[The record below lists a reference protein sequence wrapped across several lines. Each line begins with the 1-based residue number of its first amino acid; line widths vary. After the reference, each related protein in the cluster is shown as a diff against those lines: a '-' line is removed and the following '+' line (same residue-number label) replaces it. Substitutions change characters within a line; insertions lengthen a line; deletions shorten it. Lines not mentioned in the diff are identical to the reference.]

1 MSSAK
6 PGLRKL
12 ETSLYAAVK
21 RHLEARGYEAKGEI
35 CGCDI
40 VGIRPGEP
48 TIVVITELKLALSLE
63 LILQGVDRLTA
74 SDEVWLAVLATR
86 RGRDRDRRAHK
97 LCRLLGFGL
106 LAVDPARQAVE
117 ILAEPALYRPRP
129 NGKRRSQL
137 VQEHQRRQ
145 GDPAMGGSSRT
156 PILTAYR
163 QRALACALGMAEGPV
178 NTQALRRIVPDAG
191 TMMLRNVYGWFER
204 ESRGV
209 YRLTEAGAT
218 ALGGAL
224 ADRSGTELHRHAGD

>member
-1 MSSAK
+1 MSVARPAS
-6 PGLRKL
+6 RRR

-21 RHLEARGYEAKGEI
+21 RHLEALGYVAKGEI

-48 TIVVITELKLALSLE
+48 PFVVITELKLGLSLE
-63 LILQGVDRLTA
+63 LILQGVDRLA
-74 SDEVWLAVLATR
+74 AADEVWLAVLATR

-117 ILAEPALYRPRP
+117 VLAEPAPYRPRSDA
-129 NGKRRSQL
+129 KRRGRL
-137 VQEHQRRQ
+137 VREHQRRQ
-145 GDPAMGGSSRT
+145 GDPTEGGSSRR

-163 QRALACALGMAEGPV
+163 QRALACASALATGPAS
-178 NTQALRRIVPDAG
+178 TRALWPIAPDASAIL
-191 TMMLRNVYGWFER
+191 LRNVYGWFER

-209 YRLTEAGAT
+209 YRLTAAGQA
-218 ALGGAL
+218 ALQQW
-224 ADRSGTELHRHAGD
+224 SPEI

>member
-1 MSSAK
+1 MTVVTAT
-6 PGLRKL
+6 GRRL

-21 RHLEARGYEAKGEI
+21 RHLETLGYEAKGEI

-48 TIVVITELKLALSLE
+48 PIVVITELKLALSLE
-63 LILQGVDRLTA
+63 LILQGVDRLA
-74 SDEVWLAVLATR
+74 AADEVWLAVLATR

-117 ILAEPALYRPRP
+117 VLAEPAPYRPRP
-129 NGKRRSQL
+129 NAKRRSRL
-137 VQEHQRRQ
+137 VLEHQRRQ
-145 GDPAMGGSSRT
+145 GDPAEGGSTRL

-163 QRALACALGMAEGPV
+163 QRALACAMAMTAGPV
-178 NTQALRRIVPDAG
+178 STKTLRKIAPDAG
-191 TMMLRNVYGWFER
+191 TLMLRNVYGWFER

-209 YRLTEAGAT
+209 YRLTESGSAALRGSLVSPAT
-218 ALGGAL
+218 
-224 ADRSGTELHRHAGD
+224 SGIAV